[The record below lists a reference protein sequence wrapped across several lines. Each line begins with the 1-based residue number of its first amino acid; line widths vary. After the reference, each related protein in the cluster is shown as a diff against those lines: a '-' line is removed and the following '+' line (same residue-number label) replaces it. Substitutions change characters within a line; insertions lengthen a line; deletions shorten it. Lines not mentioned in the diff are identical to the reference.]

1 MFVSSP
7 NWLILR
13 NPGYST
19 TVSRCLQDVVLILLV
34 KDGARTSAIIWPP
47 RQQVRVDRGERR
59 RQRTLLF
66 FFFVGIYLLYI
77 VVSVINIVSYNCI
90 MYLDQIT
97 IMPLPFLL
105 YPSLLVSFVPPVSLL
120 LSLHVYI
127 VMMRVFINSRICK
140 WEETC
145 DIWLSESDLFCS
157 TWWSPVA
164 SIFFL

>member
-1 MFVSSP
+1 M
-7 NWLILR
+7 
-13 NPGYST
+13 
-19 TVSRCLQDVVLILLV
+19 VLEPQPSYDLLDS
-34 KDGARTSAIIWPP
+34 KSEWTG
-47 RQQVRVDRGERR
+47 VREGDKECCS
-59 RQRTLLF
+59 

-127 VMMRVFINSRICK
+127 VMMRVFINCRIC
-140 WEETC
+140 E
-145 DIWLSESDLFCS
+145 
-157 TWWSPVA
+157 
-164 SIFFL
+164 